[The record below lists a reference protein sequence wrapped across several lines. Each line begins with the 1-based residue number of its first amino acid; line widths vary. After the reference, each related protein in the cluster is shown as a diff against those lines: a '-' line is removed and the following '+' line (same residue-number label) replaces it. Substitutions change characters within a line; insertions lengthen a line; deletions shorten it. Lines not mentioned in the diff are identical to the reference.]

1 MAIATPDQGGG
12 MSPKIKPKPTLPM
25 IEKTRNPT
33 IIARTAI
40 GIRFQSLTLEEAV
53 GGGCWFI
60 SLMGIS

>member
-1 MAIATPDQGGG
+1 MAIATPDQGSGT
-12 MSPKIKPKPTLPM
+12 SPMIKPKATLPM

-33 IIARTAI
+33 AIARTAI
-40 GIRFQSLTLEEAV
+40 GIRFQSLTIEAAN